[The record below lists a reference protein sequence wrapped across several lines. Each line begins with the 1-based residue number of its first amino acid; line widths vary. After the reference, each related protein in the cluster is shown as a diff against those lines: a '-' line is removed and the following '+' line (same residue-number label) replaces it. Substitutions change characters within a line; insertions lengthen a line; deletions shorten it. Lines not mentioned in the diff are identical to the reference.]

1 MTRISSLIV
10 ATTLAILPLSA
21 FAQQNATPAKSVAPA
36 VMTSATP
43 SNATPSTTTP
53 STTTTA
59 IAAPATT
66 ATAAGTGKTE
76 TTAMPKVIQPAKS
89 DVKDMLPSAKT
100 EVHGSNPATSHHAKA
115 AVPAKTGEL
124 PKS

>member
-36 VMTSATP
+36 AMTSATP
-43 SNATPSTTTP
+43 SNATPSTTT
-53 STTTTA
+53 TATTTA

-66 ATAAGTGKTE
+66 ATAAVTGKTE

-89 DVKDMLPSAKT
+89 DVKAALPSTKT
-100 EVHGSNPATSHHAKA
+100 EVHGSNPVISHHAKA

>member
-36 VMTSATP
+36 AMTSATP

-53 STTTTA
+53 AITA
-59 IAAPATT
+59 TATT

-89 DVKDMLPSAKT
+89 DVKAALPSTKT
-100 EVHGSNPATSHHAKA
+100 EVHGSNPVISHHAKD